1 MAVYRRRLKM
11 PLKVIKMP
19 SKTFL
24 GMLKNVCYKL
34 DLKSLLKHFFKAP
47 SNINIYRV
55 IFVTK
60 HNQ

>member
-24 GMLKNVCYKL
+24 GIFENAIYKL
-34 DLKSLLKHFFKAP
+34 DSKGLLRHFFKTP
-47 SNINIYRV
+47 LNINI
-55 IFVTK
+55 
-60 HNQ
+60 